1 VEKVS
6 GDVETN
12 GTSAPGGEL
21 ATETGQM
28 HRTDRTTDGRVWTGT
43 LQLFSSGRRTAGVWH
58 VCVASRWLTWLA
70 RVLRASR
77 ACVCVCVC
85 VGVCPCPVRDL
96 KSPTVSRGVAWC
108 RVLFEPDRRRSSII

>member
-77 ACVCVCVC
+77 ACVCVCV
-85 VGVCPCPVRDL
+85 PVPSATEESDR
-96 KSPTVSRGVAWC
+96 VARRGVVSCVVRA
-108 RVLFEPDRRRSSII
+108 RSTEVLDHLTRF